1 MSQQLPMFPLN
12 TVLFPGMRM
21 PLNVF
26 EKRYRALV
34 RHLLTEEMPRNR
46 LLGTV
51 AIRAGYEVGEHG
63 AQAVHTTGVVL
74 QMTEC
79 APHADGGFEIEVLA
93 RQRMHLL
100 EMGTSDG
107 SPGFPQ
113 GEVELLEDDEPDLAD
128 ADDQARRALETFE
141 TYRGRLAELRGE
153 ILRSGSFGSDPS
165 FLSYALS
172 ATALLPLH
180 QRQQLLEADSAADRL
195 RQLRHFLND
204 EMRAMRAL
212 PSLPATEISRSGWSP
227 N

>member
-12 TVLFPGMRM
+12 SVLFPGMRM

-34 RHLLTEEMPRNR
+34 RHLLSEELPRNR

-51 AIRAGYEVGEHG
+51 AIRAGYEVGDHG

-79 APHADGGFEIEVLA
+79 TPHADGGFEIEVLA

-100 EMGTSDG
+100 DMGTRD
-107 SPGFPQ
+107 GFPSGQ
-113 GEVELLEDDEPDLAD
+113 VELLEDEEPDLAD
-128 ADDQARRALETFE
+128 ADEQARRALDTFE

-153 ILRSGSFGSDPS
+153 IIRSGSFGSDPS

-172 ATALLPLH
+172 ATALLPMH
-180 QRQQLLEADSAADRL
+180 QRQQLLEADTAADRL
-195 RQLRHFLND
+195 RALRGFLNE

>member
-12 TVLFPGMRM
+12 TVVFPGMRV

-34 RHLLTEEMPRNR
+34 RHLLAEDMPRNR

-63 AQAVHTTGVVL
+63 AQAVHTTGVLL

-79 APHADGGFEIEVLA
+79 TPHSDGGFEIEVLA
-93 RQRMHLL
+93 RQRMQLL
-100 EMGTSDG
+100 QMGTTD
-107 SPGFPQ
+107 GFPS

-128 ADDQARRALETFE
+128 ADEEAHRALETFE
-141 TYRGRLAELRGE
+141 QYRGRLAEMRGE
-153 ILRSGSFGSDPS
+153 IVRSGSFGSDPS

-172 ATALLPLH
+172 ATALLPMH
-180 QRQQLLEADSAADRL
+180 HRQSLLEAETAADRL
-195 RQLRHFLND
+195 RLLRTYLTD
-204 EMRAMRAL
+204 EMRSMRAL
-212 PSLPATEISRSGWSP
+212 PSLPATEIARSGWSP